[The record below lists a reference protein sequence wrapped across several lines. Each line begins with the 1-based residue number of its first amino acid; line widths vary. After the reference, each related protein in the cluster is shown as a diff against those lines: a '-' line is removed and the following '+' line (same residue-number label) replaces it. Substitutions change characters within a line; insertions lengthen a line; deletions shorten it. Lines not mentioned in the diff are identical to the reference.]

1 MQKKIG
7 GRAQKKR
14 KKQRTASVT
23 TAVLFFGIAR
33 VDGDATFASP
43 RKVREDN
50 EREEKDWINAD
61 IFFSVCVCVL
71 EYTRK
76 NARFWNE
83 ACVSDFLSLFLRKKM
98 PSEQVLRSTCAEKY
112 STYYKLYSHR

>member
-1 MQKKIG
+1 MQKKNWEE
-7 GRAQKKR
+7 QKK
-14 KKQRTASVT
+14 KATKRTASVT

-61 IFFSVCVCVL
+61 IFIYVCLFVCVSGCTL
-71 EYTRK
+71 EKR
-76 NARFWNE
+76 A
-83 ACVSDFLSLFLRKKM
+83 FL
-98 PSEQVLRSTCAEKY
+98 E
-112 STYYKLYSHR
+112 

>member
-1 MQKKIG
+1 M
-7 GRAQKKR
+7 
-14 KKQRTASVT
+14 T

-61 IFFSVCVCVL
+61 IFFYVCVCVCFRV
-71 EYTRK
+71 YTK

-83 ACVSDFLSLFLRKKM
+83 ANFYLSFCVKNALGTGL
-98 PSEQVLRSTCAEKY
+98 E
-112 STYYKLYSHR
+112 

>member
-1 MQKKIG
+1 MQKKLG
-7 GRAQKKR
+7 AQKK
-14 KKQRTASVT
+14 KEKAQRTASVT

-61 IFFSVCVCVL
+61 IFFYVCVCVCIRVYTKRAFL
-71 EYTRK
+71 E
-76 NARFWNE
+76 
-83 ACVSDFLSLFLRKKM
+83 
-98 PSEQVLRSTCAEKY
+98 
-112 STYYKLYSHR
+112 

>member
-1 MQKKIG
+1 
-7 GRAQKKR
+7 
-14 KKQRTASVT
+14 VT

-61 IFFSVCVCVL
+61 IFFYVCLFVCVSGC
-71 EYTRK
+71 TRK
-76 NARFWNE
+76 TRVFGMKRF
-83 ACVSDFLSLFLRKKM
+83 FISLF
-98 PSEQVLRSTCAEKY
+98 A
-112 STYYKLYSHR
+112 

>member
-1 MQKKIG
+1 
-7 GRAQKKR
+7 
-14 KKQRTASVT
+14 VT

-61 IFFSVCVCVL
+61 IFFYMCVCVCVSECTL
-71 EYTRK
+71 EKR
-76 NARFWNE
+76 A
-83 ACVSDFLSLFLRKKM
+83 FL
-98 PSEQVLRSTCAEKY
+98 E
-112 STYYKLYSHR
+112 